1 MRPSRFVT
9 LLVLSLGASLRA
21 QTFNGAISGA
31 VVDSSN
37 AAIANVAVQAVHK
50 DTGIAFNTLSGESG
64 DFLFPNLPLG
74 EYSLTFTKE
83 LFQVQRMG
91 KVEVAVARITNVQA
105 KLGIAQQSTLV
116 EVVASAAALETTSS
130 TLGTVVGRRQVQDM
144 PLNGRNYQ
152 QMLRLSPGASPAGPQ
167 QQHSVNGSRNINNN
181 FQIDGVDNNDAFFN
195 SPAGG
200 TGGGNGLLPLDAI
213 DQLSVVTNASADFGR
228 NSGSNVSVVVRSGAN
243 QLHGSAYYFNRNEY
257 FTAYTPFQDPSNS
270 KKRALRTGQWGFS
283 AGGAVVKNK
292 LFYFA
297 AAERFHSI
305 LGLSF
310 RATHPS
316 TAWVNGARGVLQKF
330 GIPVNPVAINLL
342 SLWPE
347 RYNNLPA
354 VLNNF
359 VADDRN
365 TYDSYNGILK
375 LDYAISSK
383 HNVSARYFGSTATN
397 QTQSPLVGAVPYR
410 EYFPVVDTRP
420 HSVGVNLNSTLSPRL
435 VNQLLLGANYY
446 LLSFHDF
453 DSRFDPIAAGL
464 NTGVPQD
471 GTLRGSPTLRIA
483 NFAGT
488 GLQSPTGRIDTTGH
502 VTNNL
507 SYVSGRH
514 AWKFGGEYRRAHFDV
529 FFHTNKRGIFNWD
542 GTRGPWAAD
551 AAVSAPLRAL
561 SDFLA
566 GTPTNNNGA
575 TIVRGELQRDY
586 RQNLA
591 DWWVHDNWQVNPKL
605 NLNFGVR
612 WSYLGPLSDTRG
624 SISSFSLDKG
634 FEKVG
639 KDGVDL
645 WAKDWNNFAPRVGFA
660 YRAASKTAIRGGYG
674 IFYDVPAINSFV
686 ANLNMPNGGAAG
698 IHANPT
704 GSDPVFT
711 ITASGVNIV
720 PGQPVFPANV
730 TLRNVGAIGVSKDFR
745 MSYVHNFNLNVQ
757 HQLNAKTVAQIGY
770 VGSHGTALPL
780 LRSVN
785 PVVNGRRL
793 HIDRYPALAAIN
805 IQESIGNSNYNSL
818 QASIRTTRWN
828 NVTLNASYTAAKAL
842 DNGSGVRDT
851 IAANSFDLRREY
863 GPGAFDIRHV
873 FTGFAIYDVPALGS
887 RLPRLTRGWQLNS
900 LFSVHT
906 GEPIDLLSGT
916 NRSGTFDTRDRVDVV
931 GDWKSAVPARAN
943 PFAAVPWFN
952 PRAFAAAAT
961 GTFGN
966 IVRNAL
972 RGPGFGSVDFSI
984 FKETPITERI
994 RTQLRVEIFNVFNRV
1009 NFANPGNNL
1018 NAPASFGLSTNT
1030 RNAAAASGIG
1040 FGEPRNVQLALKL
1053 IW

>member
-1 MRPSRFVT
+1 M
-9 LLVLSLGASLRA
+9 
-21 QTFNGAISGA
+21 
-31 VVDSSN
+31 
-37 AAIANVAVQAVHK
+37 
-50 DTGIAFNTLSGESG
+50 
-64 DFLFPNLPLG
+64 
-74 EYSLTFTKE
+74 
-83 LFQVQRMG
+83 
-91 KVEVAVARITNVQA
+91 
-105 KLGIAQQSTLV
+105 
-116 EVVASAAALETTSS
+116 
-130 TLGTVVGRRQVQDM
+130 
-144 PLNGRNYQ
+144 
-152 QMLRLSPGASPAGPQ
+152 
-167 QQHSVNGSRNINNN
+167 
-181 FQIDGVDNNDAFFN
+181 
-195 SPAGG
+195 
-200 TGGGNGLLPLDAI
+200 
-213 DQLSVVTNASADFGR
+213 
-228 NSGSNVSVVVRSGAN
+228 
-243 QLHGSAYYFNRNEY
+243 
-257 FTAYTPFQDPSNS
+257 
-270 KKRALRTGQWGFS
+270 
-283 AGGAVVKNK
+283 
-292 LFYFA
+292 
-297 AAERFHSI
+297 
-305 LGLSF
+305 
-310 RATHPS
+310 
-316 TAWVNGARGVLQKF
+316 
-330 GIPVNPVAINLL
+330 
-342 SLWPE
+342 
-347 RYNNLPA
+347 
-354 VLNNF
+354 
-359 VADDRN
+359 
-365 TYDSYNGILK
+365 
-375 LDYAISSK
+375 
-383 HNVSARYFGSTATN
+383 
-397 QTQSPLVGAVPYR
+397 
-410 EYFPVVDTRP
+410 
-420 HSVGVNLNSTLSPRL
+420 GVNLNSTLSPRL
-435 VNQLLLGANYY
+435 VNQLLLGANYV
-446 LLSFHDF
+446 LLSFNDF
-453 DSRFDPIAAGL
+453 DSSFNPIAAGL

-483 NFAGT
+483 NFAGV
-488 GLQSPTGRIDTTGH
+488 GSQSPTGRIDTTGH
-502 VTNNL
+502 ITNNL

-551 AAVSAPLRAL
+551 ATVSAPLRAL

-566 GTPTNNNGA
+566 GNPTNNNGA

-612 WSYLGPLSDTRG
+612 WSYQGPLSDTRG

-686 ANLNMPNGGAAG
+686 ANLNMPNGGSDG

-704 GSDPVFT
+704 GADPVFT
-711 ITASGVNIV
+711 ITLPGVNIV
-720 PGQPVFPANV
+720 QGQAIFPANAIP
-730 TLRNVGAIGVSKDFR
+730 RNVGAFGVNRDFR
-745 MSYVHNFNLNVQ
+745 MSYVQNFNLNVQ
-757 HQLNAKTVAQIGY
+757 HQFNAKTLAQIGY

-805 IQESIGNSNYNSL
+805 IQESTGNSNYNSL
-818 QASIRTTRWN
+818 QASLRTTRWN
-828 NVTLNASYTAAKAL
+828 NVTLNASYTWSKAL
-842 DNGSGVRDT
+842 DNGSAVRAT
-851 IAANSFDLRREY
+851 LPANSFDLRREY

-916 NRSGTFDTRDRVDVV
+916 NRSGALDNRDRVDVV
-931 GDWKSAVPARAN
+931 GDWRSGVPARVN

-952 PRAFAAAAT
+952 PRAFAAAAA

-966 IVRNAL
+966 IGRNAL

-994 RTQLRVEIFNVFNRV
+994 RTQLRVEIFNIFNRA

-1018 NAPASFGLSTNT
+1018 NAPASFGLITNT
-1030 RNAAAASGIG
+1030 RNAVVGTGIG